1 LVRSHEYFRAFS
13 NLDTECSGLHRS
25 LGTHVSKIRSLT
37 LDTVSF
43 TPDMV
48 ELLCNL
54 GNKISNAVWE
64 ATCDSNQRPDPRATR
79 EVRLKY
85 ITQKYV
91 DRAFVE
97 PLSTTLSPYASPNEQ
112 LVDAVRKG
120 DFFLAL
126 QAIALKA
133 DPNVFDTRTSQ
144 TVVLLA
150 LSLADR
156 VPPSTPTTP
165 TAAFNEQGSTAS
177 PVNTTYPMAEFLI
190 QNGADIPEDPQ
201 HLSMQARTFLQ
212 QKVAKRLGLNSLNTS
227 NSTVTSSILQHNQ
240 DSPPSVRGRFPQN
253 SHTTSPQEKKE
264 KEKERL
270 AKRVSSGSRLMRAP
284 QLDKS

>member
-1 LVRSHEYFRAFS
+1 M
-13 NLDTECSGLHRS
+13 
-25 LGTHVSKIRSLT
+25 SKIRSLT

-48 ELLCNL
+48 ELLCHL

-64 ATCDSNQRPDPRATR
+64 ATVNIDHRPDARATR
-79 EVRLKY
+79 ELRLKY

-97 PLSTTLSPYASPNEQ
+97 AMSTTLSPYSSPNEQ
-112 LVDAVRKG
+112 LIDAVRRG

-126 QAIALKA
+126 QAIALRA
-133 DPNVFDTRTSQ
+133 DPNVFDPRTCQS
-144 TVVLLA
+144 VVQLA
-150 LSLADR
+150 LSLSDR
-156 VPPSTPTTP
+156 VPPSPTSP
-165 TAAFNEQGSTAS
+165 TAVFHDHSTTSS
-177 PVNTTYPMAEFLI
+177 PVNPTFPMAEFLI
-190 QNGADIPEDPQ
+190 QNGGDIPEDNTS
-201 HLSMQARTFLQ
+201 LSMQARVYLQ

-227 NSTVTSSILQHNQ
+227 NSTVTSNSNRDTQPLSNQ
-240 DSPPSVRGRFPQN
+240 DQSSPPSTRSRYPQ
-253 SHTTSPQEKKE
+253 SSTTSPQERKE

-284 QLDKS
+284 PLDKP